1 MRRNFATTL
10 VVLAIALIFVGAA
23 NAQFIAYNDCSGSS
37 SGNVT
42 SYNAGSSGLLID
54 YTTGTYTNVTAAI
67 TANIGSNDPN
77 LGGMPNAGTDAYNV
91 FNGKINLVGMY
102 WCTENTT
109 DQYVKITFTGLD
121 PTKLY
126 EFVTTADRASSS
138 YTDRSSKFTLSGAD
152 SWTNASTPGTIIS
165 PDGLSTSFCTGYN
178 TVNGY
183 VARWINIAP
192 GADGSFSVTGV
203 RADYAPVS
211 KKAYFFAGFMLAE
224 TNIPEPSS
232 LLAMGSGLLG
242 VVGFAIRRRRSR

>member
-1 MRRNFATTL
+1 MRGTFATILAL
-10 VVLAIALIFVGAA
+10 VAMALIAGAVSADFV
-23 NAQFIAYNDCSGSS
+23 AYNDCSGSS

-42 SYNAGSSGLLID
+42 SYNAGSSGLLKD
-54 YTTGTYTNVTAAI
+54 YATGAWTNVTVTV

-77 LGGMPNAGTDAYNV
+77 LGGMPNPGTDAYNV

-102 WCTENTT
+102 WCTENAT
-109 DQYVKITFTGLD
+109 DQYVTVTFTGLD
-121 PTKLY
+121 PAKLY

-138 YTDRSSKFTLSGAD
+138 YTDRSSKFTIAGVD
-152 SWTNASTPGTIIS
+152 SCINASTPGTIIS

-203 RADYAPVS
+203 RADYAPLN

-224 TNIPEPSS
+224 TTVPEPST
-232 LLAMGSGLLG
+232 LLAMCSGLLG
-242 VVGFAIRRRRSR
+242 IAGFAVSRRRSR